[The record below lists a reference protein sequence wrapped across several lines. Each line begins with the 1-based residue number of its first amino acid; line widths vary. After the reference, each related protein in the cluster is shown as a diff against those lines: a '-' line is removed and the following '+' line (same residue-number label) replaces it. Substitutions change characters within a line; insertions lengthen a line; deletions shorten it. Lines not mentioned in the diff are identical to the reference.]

1 MLLVYRCIPFI
12 LERDFN
18 DRTLWIG
25 AIKKIK
31 GNIRNR
37 NVHDARIGHTR
48 AELHDVGM
56 SRHVENNDLRR
67 TSAIRTFSC
76 HSR

>member
-1 MLLVYRCIPFI
+1 MDRC
-12 LERDFN
+12 N
-18 DRTLWIG
+18 
-25 AIKKIK
+25 KKIK

-67 TSAIRTFSC
+67 IAARVVVDRSGVQAWQMGYQSNC
-76 HSR
+76 HVDLLR